1 MVKFNVNGIIYERQ
15 IEGTEGL
22 AKLNINLVQG
32 NYIITAMNTETGENC
47 ANNITVLSRITENTN
62 ITKYFKNATQYKVK
76 IIGDDGNAV
85 GAGEIVSFN
94 INGIFYN
101 HTTDASG
108 IAQLNINLNPGD
120 YIITAEHKSCR
131 VSNSIKVLP
140 VLTAEDLVKKYGD
153 SDPFIATLVD
163 GQGKTFE
170 GQNIIFNINGVFY
183 NNITDSSGEAKLNIP
198 LIAGEYIITSMYE
211 NGAVTSNKITI
222 KSWD

>member
-1 MVKFNVNGIIYERQ
+1 M
-15 IEGTEGL
+15 

-47 ANNITVLSRITENTN
+47 ANNITILSRITENTN

-163 GQGKTFE
+163 GQGKAFE

-222 KSWD
+222 KS